1 MTFMFFL
8 STTCDFLFAPYKTI
22 SDMKKGG
29 PRKVDEF
36 AILNLVEM
44 LRIAMEDLD
53 TTHANNT
60 KIEKEAQNV
69 IEKDLAL

>member
-1 MTFMFFL
+1 
-8 STTCDFLFAPYKTI
+8 
-22 SDMKKGG
+22 MKKGG

-69 IEKDLAL
+69 IEKDLALWDQVANAKRATYVVVV